1 MTFDPNALSPLEVQ
15 AINAQASV
23 LMKRGIRLLSDG
35 QPDAVAEA
43 LICFDRALELRSG
56 LPIHSDPVLGYG
68 LAACWLNRADALVRL
83 GDPAQFPAALRAY
96 DEGIGVMRG
105 LPLAEDA
112 RFPRRLAI
120 AHQNRGL
127 ALHAQGLTGVAN
139 AIVAFTE
146 AIAILDHDQAAL
158 IPDRQYLLAAVWMN
172 LANARASEATEES
185 EVLARSAAQ
194 RAIALVTDVEVND
207 ADAAE
212 VGLKARHVLCQTIA
226 GRLSQTAASHEPMPD
241 DVHQATDAVDD
252 GLALARRWEQKGVA
266 RFRGVAYDLFRFG
279 ARVYARYQPQ
289 FLNEFVLEN
298 MDPGRSSSDY
308 VGSAEMRSAAQEAL
322 ELASRA
328 DG

>member
-56 LPIHSDPVLGYG
+56 LPIHSDPLLGYG
-68 LAACWLNRADALVRL
+68 LAACWLNRADALIRL
-83 GDPAQFPAALRAY
+83 GDPAQFSAALRAY
-96 DEGIGVMRG
+96 DEGIAALRC
-105 LPLAEDA
+105 LPLGDNAL
-112 RFPRRLAI
+112 FPRRLAI
-120 AHQNRGL
+120 GHQNRGL
-127 ALHAQGLTGVAN
+127 AFQAQGAAHTAE
-139 AIVAFTE
+139 AIAAFTE
-146 AIAILDHDQAAL
+146 AIGVLDHDQAAR
-158 IPDRQYLLAAVWMN
+158 IPDRQYLLATVWVN
-172 LANARASEATEES
+172 LANARASEASEES
-185 EVLARSAAQ
+185 GVLARSAAL
-194 RAIALVTDVEVND
+194 RAIALVTDLEVSD

-212 VGLKARHVLCQTIA
+212 VGLKARHVFCQTIA
-226 GRLSQTAASHEPMPD
+226 GRLSETAASHEPMPD

-298 MDPGRSSSDY
+298 MDPGRSSPEY
-308 VGSAEMRSAAQEAL
+308 VKSAEMRSAAQEAL
-322 ELASRA
+322 ELSSRTR
-328 DG
+328 G

>member
-1 MTFDPNALSPLEVQ
+1 MTFDPNTLGPSELQ

-23 LMKRGIRLLSDG
+23 LMKRGIRLLSEG
-35 QPDAVAEA
+35 QPEAVAEA

-68 LAACWLNRADALVRL
+68 LAACWLNRADALIRL
-83 GDPAQFPAALRAY
+83 GDASQFPAALRAY
-96 DEGIGVMRG
+96 DEGIAVMRG
-105 LPLAEDA
+105 LPLGEDA

-127 ALHAQGLTGVAN
+127 ALQTQGRTGVVD
-139 AIVAFTE
+139 AIVAFTD
-146 AIAILDHDQAAL
+146 AIAILDDDQAAL

-172 LANARASEATEES
+172 LANARASESTEES
-185 EVLARSAAQ
+185 GVLARGAAL
-194 RAIALVTDVEVND
+194 RAIALVTDLEVND
-207 ADAAE
+207 TDAAE

-226 GRLSQTAASHEPMPD
+226 GRLSETAAGHEAMPE

-289 FLNEFVLEN
+289 FLDEFVLEN
-298 MDPGRSSSDY
+298 MDPRRSSSDY
-308 VGSAEMRSAAQEAL
+308 VESAEMRSAAQEAL
-322 ELASRA
+322 ELSSRTR
-328 DG
+328 G